1 MGLRNIKIHTTT
13 VMYRDEPIEVRG
25 ISASDLFMAAQD
37 YGPQIALLFGKFTSG
52 DMDADFKKHIG
63 MFMKE
68 APELLGAVIA
78 IATDDYCPEA
88 IEIAKKLP
96 GSVQVELVEAI
107 FNETFYSEAEVKKL
121 MESLSRMIQATSG
134 VLKEVSLPPGSLG
147 SIGELGDKSVS

>member
-25 ISASDLFMAAQD
+25 ISASDLFLAAQD

-52 DMDADFKKHIG
+52 DMNSDFKQHVAA
-63 MFMKE
+63 FMKE
-68 APELLGAVIA
+68 APELLGAIIA

-96 GSVQVELVEAI
+96 GSVQIELIEAI
-107 FNETFYSEAEVKKL
+107 FNETFYSEAEIKKL
-121 MESLSRMIQATSG
+121 MESLTRMIQATSG
-134 VLKEVSLPPGSLG
+134 VLKEVSLPGTSLDG
-147 SIGELGDKSVS
+147 IGGLDDKSAS